1 MFPHEVQE
9 ILAKLLF
16 IVFSITM
23 LCFAKVRAEETKF
36 QKVNA
41 VNISNSYT
49 IHK

>member
-23 LCFAKVRAEETKF
+23 LCFAKVRAEETSY
-36 QKVNA
+36 QKDNA
-41 VNISNSYT
+41 LNISHSYT
-49 IHK
+49 YHK